1 MEQKIHTS
9 LDQHPCGRQAAL
21 RAWLAYHGIPMKE
34 LARMIGVHPSMM
46 THIVKGNR
54 SPAKRIEQLVALGI
68 PRHLLP
74 EPSRPPGRPPNQEPL
89 KTKGRQAAHR
99 SENARVEGKM

>member
-1 MEQKIHTS
+1 MENEIGKI
-9 LDQHPCGRQAAL
+9 LDQNPANRQAAL
-21 RAWLAYHGIPMKE
+21 RAWLAYHGVQMKD

-74 EPSRPPGRPPNQEPL
+74 EPSRPPGRPSAKKQSTPVAPSIPFL
-89 KTKGRQAAHR
+89 G
-99 SENARVEGKM
+99 